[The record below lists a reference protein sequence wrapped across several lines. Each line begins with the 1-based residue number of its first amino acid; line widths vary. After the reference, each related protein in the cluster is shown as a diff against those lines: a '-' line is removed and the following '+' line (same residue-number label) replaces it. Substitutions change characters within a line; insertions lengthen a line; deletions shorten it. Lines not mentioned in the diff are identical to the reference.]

1 MWQEV
6 VFLESHLPTDQGE
19 GDAKLLEAAWQ
30 LYSEHGLQME
40 SSKLGSWPEAV
51 VPAVKA
57 CRRLHLPLS
66 PEADA
71 PTTLAAFA
79 EYAKG

>member
-1 MWQEV
+1 M
-6 VFLESHLPTDQGE
+6 FLETHLPGNLGE

-30 LYSEHGLQME
+30 LYSEHGVQME
-40 SSKLGSWPEAV
+40 SSKLGSWREAV
-51 VPAVKA
+51 VPAVEA